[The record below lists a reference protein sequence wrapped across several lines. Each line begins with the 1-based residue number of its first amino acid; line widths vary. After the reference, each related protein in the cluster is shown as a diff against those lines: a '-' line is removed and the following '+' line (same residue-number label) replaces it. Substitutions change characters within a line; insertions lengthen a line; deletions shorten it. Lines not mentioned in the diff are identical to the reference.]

1 MDIELQLAADKRVR
15 IVTSDL
21 VYSPATANGGM
32 LLDDVDA
39 LDGTTTTAIRTSAAT
54 GNTVMFD
61 LRCYDSKGHAIKVCR
76 QTQVTYMVLITVHL
90 HIKSVCTEIRQ
101 YSRMDLTL
109 CKSLEL
115 QDTDL

>member
-32 LLDDVDA
+32 LLADDDA
-39 LDGTTTTAIRTSAAT
+39 MDSTAIRTSAAT

-61 LRCYDSKGHAIKVCR
+61 LRCFDSKGHVIKVHTNTEC
-76 QTQVTYMVLITVHL
+76 TAYCSHMFTPTWTV
-90 HIKSVCTEIRQ
+90 
-101 YSRMDLTL
+101 RMNRHV
-109 CKSLEL
+109 
-115 QDTDL
+115 